1 MIHSPIACFRFL
13 VAGVTGL
20 VAAGAAGNLA
30 HGAPQQGAP
39 TVRVAGPSPGVGA
52 TVGAGPV
59 LPLQQSARPPRIAPF
74 TGTPRGAAMASG
86 TQRPVVLLTG
96 YWPPTNEAVRRFSQ
110 RPALNPGGWVGED
123 WMGRGY
129 DVVSH
134 FPTFANPNCNNCG
147 IGMGDLEVDYQDT
160 TPDFA
165 AIVALHNPIAI
176 ITLSRGSFGTT
187 WEVEMNQFNRGN
199 WVNDFAAPFQPT
211 PSPPDSTVESN
222 AIRIS
227 ALPAQAIVDA
237 VAASGIPV
245 SPFVCIAGSGGGFL
259 SEFIAYLGVWYQA
272 THADPTDPDWC
283 VAAGHIHVGTE
294 VSWADASNAVD
305 VSLSTLLEY
314 VDGVLACVPMQ
325 PYCPGTA
332 NSQFR
337 EAELT
342 GIGNPSISSGDLEI
356 VVQRAVRAT
365 SGLLFYGMGIDTQ
378 PLGDG
383 SLCISAPLTRI
394 PAVVQATDS
403 GVLRFPLDYQ
413 SPPLTGIS
421 AGMTVNFQAW
431 YRDNGSLTG
440 SNTSSALT
448 VTFCP

>member
-1 MIHSPIACFRFL
+1 MNIRSIASMRPL
-13 VAGVTGL
+13 VAGTAGLIVCAITGS
-20 VAAGAAGNLA
+20 LA
-30 HGAPQQGAP
+30 HAIPQQGSP
-39 TVRVAGPSPGVGA
+39 TVRVAGPSPGISAGA
-52 TVGAGPV
+52 PR
-59 LPLQQSARPPRIAPF
+59 PLQQSPQAHRMVPF
-74 TGTPRGAAMASG
+74 AGTPRGAAMASG

-110 RPALNPGGWVGED
+110 QPGLNPGGWAGQD

-129 DVVSH
+129 DVVSY

-147 IGMGDLEVDYQDT
+147 VGMGDLEVDYQDT

-165 AIVALHNPIAI
+165 AIVDQHKPIAI
-176 ITLSRGSFGTT
+176 ITFSRGSFGTT
-187 WEVEMNQFNRGN
+187 WEVEMNQFNRSN
-199 WVNDFAAPFQPT
+199 WVDDYAAPFQPT
-211 PSPPDSTVESN
+211 PSPPDSTLNNN

-237 VAASGIPV
+237 VAASGISV
-245 SPFVCIAGSGGGFL
+245 DPFICFSGSGGGFL

-272 THADPTDPDWC
+272 THADPTDPNWC
-283 VAAGHIHVGTE
+283 IAAGHIHVGTL
-294 VSWADASNAVD
+294 VSWANASDAVD
-305 VSLSTLLEY
+305 VSLSTLLDY
-314 VDGVLACVPMQ
+314 VDGVLACAPMQ

-332 NSQFR
+332 NSQFPG
-337 EAELT
+337 AELS
-342 GIGNPSISSGDLEI
+342 GIGNPSIGSGDLEI
-356 VVQRAVRAT
+356 VVQRATRNTA
-365 SGLLFYGMGIDTQ
+365 GLLFYGMGTDNI

-383 SLCISAPLTRI
+383 SLCVSGPLTRI
-394 PAVVQATDS
+394 PAVVQATNS

-431 YRDNGSLTG
+431 YQDSGGMAG
-440 SNTSSALT
+440 SNTSSALA